1 MIPFLYLVS
10 SRFNF
15 YESYLILKFLTL
27 FFFYHYYAHECD
39 TSFSISSISISSF
52 SISSFSI
59 SSVLLLL
66 LLLLLILLIYHP
78 IQSSLYFN
86 TFFHA
91 HSLFYASSLSSLFF
105 FILFY
110 WLISLFF
117 FFLLISLFFFIR
129 FWSYSFL
136 PLYSSTERA
145 SSLAWNW
152 SSQVNYIWGT
162 TREGQGIRK
171 SRGVVLTE
179 IVRTGRLY
187 ERSGGMKKIHTFYI
201 LRSGFNFDVV
211 RVIFDFREYFFS
223 F

>member
-1 MIPFLYLVS
+1 MS

-39 TSFSISSISISSF
+39 TSFSISSFSISSISISSF

-91 HSLFYASSLSSLFF
+91 YSLFDASSLSSSFF
-105 FILFY
+105 FILFFL
-110 WLISLFF
+110 LISLFY

-136 PLYSSTERA
+136 PL
-145 SSLAWNW
+145 LHL
-152 SSQVNYIWGT
+152 Q
-162 TREGQGIRK
+162 REQA
-171 SRGVVLTE
+171 L
-179 IVRTGRLY
+179 LY
-187 ERSGGMKKIHTFYI
+187 EIDRLKSIIFEVQQERDKA
-201 LRSGFNFDVV
+201 LE
-211 RVIFDFREYFFS
+211 RVEELYLQKLSVQEDCTKDQEV
-223 F
+223 